1 MYHRVLIIGNLGGDP
16 QMRYMPSGDPVT
28 TFNVA
33 TNERWTDQNGQ
44 QQERTIWW
52 RVSVF
57 GWQAEACNQYLAKG
71 RQVLVEGTMQAD
83 PNTGGPR
90 IWTRQDGTPAASF
103 EIRARTVRFL
113 GGRAEAAAPG
123 PAVHETGA
131 PPVYGEEI
139 ETEEDLPF

>member
-57 GWQAEACNQYLAKG
+57 GRQAEICNQYLAKG

-90 IWTRQDGTPAASF
+90 IWTKQDGTPGASF
-103 EIRARTVRFL
+103 EVRARTVRFL
-113 GGRAEAAAPG
+113 GSRAEGAAPG
-123 PAVHETGA
+123 PSVRETGA

>member
-16 QMRYMPSGDPVT
+16 QMRYLPSGDPVT
-28 TFNVA
+28 TFSVA

-52 RVSVF
+52 RISVF
-57 GWQAEACNQYLAKG
+57 GRQAEVCNQYLAKG
-71 RQVLVEGTMQAD
+71 KQVLVEGTMQAD

-103 EIRARTVRFL
+103 EVRARTVRFI
-113 GGRAEAAAPG
+113 GGRTEGAAPG

-131 PPVYGEEI
+131 PAAYGEEI

>member
-28 TFNVA
+28 SFSVA

-57 GWQAEACNQYLAKG
+57 GRQAEICNQYLAKG
-71 RQVLVEGTMQAD
+71 RQVLVEGTLQAD

-90 IWTRQDGTPAASF
+90 IWTKQDGTPSASF
-103 EIRARTVRFL
+103 EVRARTVRFL
-113 GGRAEAAAPG
+113 GGRAEAA
-123 PAVHETGA
+123 
-131 PPVYGEEI
+131 
-139 ETEEDLPF
+139 

>member
-57 GWQAEACNQYLAKG
+57 GRQAEVCNQYLTKG

-103 EIRARTVRFL
+103 EVRARMVRFI
-113 GGRAEAAAPG
+113 GSRAEAAAPG

-131 PPVYGEEI
+131 PPAYGEEI